1 MRVQSLGQK
10 DPLEKGIA
18 THSSI
23 LSLRISWAKEPGG
36 LTIHGIAESDATECT
51 YTQDVCESL
60 ILRKCMEVF
69 KSLRATNIFV

>member
-1 MRVQSLGQK
+1 M
-10 DPLEKGIA
+10 A

-23 LSLRISWAKEPGG
+23 LALGISWVEEPGG
-36 LTIHGIAESDATECT
+36 LQSVDCKESDATECAH
-51 YTQDVCESL
+51 TQDVCESL